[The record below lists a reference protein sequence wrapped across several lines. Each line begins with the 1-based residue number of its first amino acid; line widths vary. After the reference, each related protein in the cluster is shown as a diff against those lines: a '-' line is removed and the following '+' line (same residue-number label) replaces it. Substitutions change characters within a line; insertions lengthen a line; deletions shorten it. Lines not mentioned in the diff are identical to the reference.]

1 MIAFVRDVTVSTD
14 KAESSAGSETSLNVQ
29 NLENQIDGYT
39 RALRDLGAQLAPVCG
54 PSAGVGSIFVQ
65 RVGVLLPEVAV
76 IGCSCVTER
85 LPDAESIA
93 RAIAE
98 HRPVQSIAE
107 PGMLDGG
114 DVIRVG
120 RTLYAAESQRTNA
133 EGITQLREITQ
144 PFGYDVRTVEIRDC
158 PHLKT
163 ACSFIPPHFVLVN
176 PKWINPEAFGN
187 LVVITVDE
195 KEPLAANTLTI
206 GKTTLVSASHPKTEK
221 RLKEAGITTRKLNI
235 SEIEKAQAG
244 LSCIS
249 LLLEPR
255 QPALASGE
263 PPLKPVHAGGV
274 PSPTGHASQA
284 VIQNGTVYVSPQ
296 TAFDQGAKPKRL
308 SVEEQT
314 EQAIRHLNL
323 VLTAAG
329 SSLARVVRT
338 TIHIANPKDIER
350 VDTVYAR
357 LFGLHRPARTV
368 VANGALGA
376 GVAVAIEAIA
386 ATGDESAS

>member
-1 MIAFVRDVTVSTD
+1 
-14 KAESSAGSETSLNVQ
+14 
-29 NLENQIDGYT
+29 
-39 RALRDLGAQLAPVCG
+39 
-54 PSAGVGSIFVQ
+54 
-65 RVGVLLPEVAV
+65 VAV
-76 IGCSCVTER
+76 IGCSTVTDR
-85 LPDAESIA
+85 LPDAESIV

-107 PGMLDGG
+107 PGLLDGG
-114 DVIRVG
+114 DVVRIG
-120 RTLYAAESQRTNA
+120 RTLYVAESHRTNA
-133 EGITQLREITQ
+133 DGISQLREITL
-144 PFGYDVRTVEIRDC
+144 PFGYDVRTVEIREC

-163 ACSFIPPHFVLVN
+163 GCSFIPPHFVLLN
-176 PKWINPEAFGN
+176 PRWVSPDAFGD
-187 LVVITVDE
+187 LVVIPVDE
-195 KEPLAANTLTI
+195 KEPFAANTLTI

-255 QPALASGE
+255 PAVQAPGE
-263 PPLKPVHAGGV
+263 AAPKPVHAGGA
-274 PSPTGHASQA
+274 PSPNGHASQA
-284 VIQNGTVYVSPQ
+284 VVQNGTVYVSAQ
-296 TAFDQGAKPKRL
+296 TAFEQGTKPKRMP
-308 SVEEQT
+308 VEEQT
-314 EQAIRHLNL
+314 EQAIRHLSL

-338 TIHIANPKDIER
+338 TVHVANPKDMER
-350 VDTVYAR
+350 IDAVYAR
-357 LFGLHRPARTV
+357 LFGPHRPARTI

-386 ATGDESAS
+386 ATGNEAAP

>member
-1 MIAFVRDVTVSTD
+1 MIAFVRDVTVGTGTV
-14 KAESSAGSETSLNVQ
+14 ESSAESDAALHAR
-29 NLENQIDGYT
+29 NLENQLDAYT
-39 RALRDLGAQLAPVCG
+39 RALRDLGAQLATVCT
-54 PSAGVGSIFVQ
+54 PFAGTGSIFVQ
-65 RVGVLLPEVAV
+65 RVGVLLPEVAI
-76 IGCSCVTER
+76 IGCSTVTDR
-85 LPDAESIA
+85 LPDAESIV

-107 PGMLDGG
+107 PGLLDGG
-114 DVIRVG
+114 DVVRIG
-120 RTLYAAESQRTNA
+120 RTLYVAESHRTNA
-133 EGITQLREITQ
+133 DGISQLREIAL

-158 PHLKT
+158 THLKT
-163 ACSFIPPHFVLVN
+163 GCSFIPPHFVVLN
-176 PKWINPEAFGN
+176 PNWVSPDAFGD
-187 LVVITVDE
+187 LVVIPVDE
-195 KEPLAANTLTI
+195 KEPSAANTLTI

-255 QPALASGE
+255 PTVQAPGE
-263 PPLKPVHAGGV
+263 AAPKAVHAGGV
-274 PSPTGHASQA
+274 PSPAGHASQA
-284 VIQNGTVYVSPQ
+284 VVQNGTVYVSAQ
-296 TAFDQGAKPKRL
+296 TAFEEGTKPKRM

-314 EQAIRHLNL
+314 EQAIRHLSL

-338 TIHIANPKDIER
+338 TVHVANPKDVER
-350 VDTVYAR
+350 IDAVYAH
-357 LFGLHRPARTV
+357 LFGHHRPARTI

-386 ATGDESAS
+386 ATGNEAAS